1 MTSDHKIV
9 AVQVRGAD
17 VAMPTIDGTSSSSPT
32 AADTSSASQ
41 RGGYR
46 IHVSRQG
53 TAVHLS
59 LIAGNEYAAVE
70 LYEHFVQALER
81 GQLNL
86 ELK

>member
-1 MTSDHKIV
+1 
-9 AVQVRGAD
+9 
-17 VAMPTIDGTSSSSPT
+17 MPTIDDASSSTPAS
-32 AADTSSASQ
+32 ADANSVSQ

-46 IHVSRQG
+46 IQVSRQG
-53 TAVHLS
+53 TAVHLT
-59 LIAGNEYAAVE
+59 LIAGNDYAAVE

>member
-1 MTSDHKIV
+1 MSDRLVV
-9 AVQVRGAD
+9 AVQVRGAN
-17 VAMPTIDGTSSSSPT
+17 VAMPTIDGTSSNSPAST
-32 AADTSSASQ
+32 DTSSASQ

-46 IHVSRQG
+46 IQVSRQG